1 MIIYHKLEV
10 AAGKSGGVVE
20 TVVTNIINFLSSYD
34 IIQYWQRWRRYP
46 SKYETLNNWD
56 HMSKLIRQC
65 QGGWEVLPTSCLV
78 FDVQRKGLD
87 FIGREVK
94 HISYGSAE
102 DENLSFV
109 MVSGNMFKAGL
120 LFLSS
125 FFPFK
130 CNSYP
135 NF

>member
-1 MIIYHKLEV
+1 
-10 AAGKSGGVVE
+10 
-20 TVVTNIINFLSSYD
+20 
-34 IIQYWQRWRRYP
+34 
-46 SKYETLNNWD
+46 
-56 HMSKLIRQC
+56 MSKLIRQC
-65 QGGWEVLPTSCLV
+65 QSGWEVLPTSCLV
-78 FDVQRKGLD
+78 FDLQSKGLD

-94 HISYGSAE
+94 RISYGST

-109 MVSGNMFKAGL
+109 MVSGNMSKAGL

-130 CNSYP
+130 CNSHP